1 MEPMKR
7 KRGRHLRRALVLV
20 GAFGIVPGAAA
31 GQTVAEITLPVIGS
45 APIVIAAG
53 PDESVWFTEQHGNR
67 IGRIGRCG
75 ELAEFAVPTA
85 GSFPR
90 GIIAGPD
97 KNLWFTELV
106 GKIGRITPA
115 GAITEFPIP

>member
-1 MEPMKR
+1 MVVVKR
-7 KRGRHLRRALVLV
+7 KRGRHFRRAVGRLPGLVLAV
-20 GAFGIVPGAAA
+20 AFGIVPGAAA
-31 GQTVAEITLPVIGS
+31 GQTVTEIVLPNVGS

-75 ELAEFAVPTA
+75 ELAEFTVPTA

-90 GIIAGPD
+90 GITAGPA
-97 KNLWFTELV
+97 KNLWFT
-106 GKIGRITPA
+106 G
-115 GAITEFPIP
+115 